1 MAKLNQLFQDTSA
14 TATKQKSLNFSPL
27 TLSKSPETFHQ
38 WVEDNISRKKKKKK
52 QKSYLYAEDPD
63 TVQAIKNLEPFPSVI
78 QKRPP
83 FVDPLNIKNEEG
95 QFHKSGNMQDLYH
108 HEKMFRETPVFD
120 DKDILSHNDVVFPL
134 NARSMTQL
142 RRANYSREKMRAEIL
157 GNIGRI
163 PLQFPSPLYS

>member
-1 MAKLNQLFQDTSA
+1 MAKLNQLFQETSA
-14 TATKQKSLNFSPL
+14 AEAKHKSMNFSPL

-52 QKSYLYAEDPD
+52 QKSYLYAEDPEII
-63 TVQAIKNLEPFPSVI
+63 QAIKNLEPLPSVI
-78 QKRPP
+78 HKRPL

-95 QFHKSGNMQDLYH
+95 QYHKSGNLQDLFQ
-108 HEKMFRETPVFD
+108 HEKMFRETPLYD
-120 DKDILSHNDVVFPL
+120 DKNILSQNDVEFPL

-142 RRANYSREKMRAEIL
+142 RRANYSREKMRVETL
-157 GNIGRI
+157 GTIGRI